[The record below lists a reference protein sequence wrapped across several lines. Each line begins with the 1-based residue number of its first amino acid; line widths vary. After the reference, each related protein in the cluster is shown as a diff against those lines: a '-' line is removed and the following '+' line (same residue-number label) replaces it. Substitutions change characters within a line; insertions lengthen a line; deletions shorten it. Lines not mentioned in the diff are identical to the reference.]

1 MEDLQPHLHHVIR
14 LFFHLVVTP
23 TSRFVVESLP
33 TRLEIQVHLLVLFEM
48 VATVLN
54 SSTLLVFLSP
64 MVQWVR
70 DNISGRLLPI
80 VLKDPQV
87 TSKGHVTV
95 LALPKS
101 GRTNPSLIRLLETI
115 TSVILE
121 IQEIG

>member
-54 SSTLLVFLSP
+54 SSTLLVFLSL
-64 MVQWVR
+64 MVQQVH

-80 VLKDPQV
+80 LLKDRQV
-87 TSKGHVTV
+87 PSQGHVTV
-95 LALPKS
+95 LALPKT
-101 GRTNPSLIRLLETI
+101 GHTNHSLIRLSEMI

>member
-14 LFFHLVVTP
+14 LFFHLVVTH

-64 MVQWVR
+64 MVQQVR

-80 VLKDPQV
+80 LLKDQQV
-87 TSKGHVTV
+87 TSEGHVTV
-95 LALPKS
+95 LTLPKP

>member
-1 MEDLQPHLHHVIR
+1 M
-14 LFFHLVVTP
+14 
-23 TSRFVVESLP
+23 VESLP

-64 MVQWVR
+64 MVQRVC

-80 VLKDPQV
+80 LLKDRQV
-87 TSKGHVTV
+87 TSQGHVTV
-95 LALPKS
+95 LTLPKT

-115 TSVILE
+115 TSVIPE